1 MKTNIQKERMD
12 SMKKVLV
19 VTVAV
24 VLMLSL
30 ATVVFA
36 QATQGAVSS
45 TPTGVVREREAVMT
59 ATVVAID
66 LQQRIVTLKGENGEI
81 RDLKVGEEAVNLP
94 QVKVGDLVTVKF
106 YESIAVEVIKPGTVA
121 GAGETS
127 AIVRAK
133 PGEMPGGMAARKV
146 SVTATIMAI
155 DKQKSTLTLK
165 GPEGKP
171 ATVKVLDP
179 ANLEKV
185 KVGDELMITYTEA
198 LAISVEHVKA
208 K

>member
-1 MKTNIQKERMD
+1 MD
-12 SMKKVLV
+12 SMKKGLV
-19 VTVAV
+19 VAAAV

-30 ATVVFA
+30 ASGVFA
-36 QATQGAVSS
+36 QYKASAPAAPAEQ
-45 TPTGVVREREAVMT
+45 PRVVREAEAVMT

-66 LQQRIVTLKGENGEI
+66 MEKRIVTLKGEDGEV
-81 RDLKVGEEAVNLP
+81 RDIKVGEEAVNLP

-106 YESIAVEVIKPGTVA
+106 YESIAVEVIQPGTVA
-121 GAGETS
+121 GAGERS

-133 PGEMPGGMAARKV
+133 PGEMPGGMAARQV
-146 SVTATIMAI
+146 SMTATIMAI
-155 DKQKSTLTLK
+155 DKQKSTITLK
-165 GPEGKP
+165 GPEGKV
-171 ATVKVLDP
+171 ATVKVQDP

-198 LAISVEHVKA
+198 LAISVEHVK